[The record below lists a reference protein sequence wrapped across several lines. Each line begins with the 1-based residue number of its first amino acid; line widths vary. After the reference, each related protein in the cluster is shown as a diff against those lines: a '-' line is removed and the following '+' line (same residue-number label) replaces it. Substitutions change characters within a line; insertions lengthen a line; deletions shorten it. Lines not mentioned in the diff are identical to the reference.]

1 MPTLQDTYIKMP
13 FVPKKRIEKH
23 RIAYTMLMR
32 GDDFDVPTL
41 LFYGA
46 PFLLVKDTCQM
57 IYKAMSGNV
66 KNLYIDREHSCR
78 FRNGKCYWRIAVT
91 IVGLNTAFLALGE
104 FVLMLV
110 SCMQRLCY
118 CKIRHYRTETFLNL

>member
-13 FVPKKRIEKH
+13 FVPKKRMEKH

-41 LFYGA
+41 LFYGV
-46 PFLLVKDTCQM
+46 PFLLAKDTCEK
-57 IYKAMSGNV
+57 IFKAMAGNV

-78 FRNGKCYWRIAVT
+78 FKNGKCYWRIAVT
-91 IVGLNTAFLALGE
+91 IVGLNEPFLTLKE
-104 FVLMLV
+104 FVWMFV

>member
-1 MPTLQDTYIKMP
+1 MPTLQDTYKKMP
-13 FVPKKRIEKH
+13 IVPKQRMEKH

-32 GDDFDVPTL
+32 GGDFDVPTL

>member
-1 MPTLQDTYIKMP
+1 MPILQDTYIKMP
-13 FVPKKRIEKH
+13 FVPKKRMEKH

-32 GDDFDVPTL
+32 GDNFDVPTL

-46 PFLLVKDTCQM
+46 PFSLVKDACQL
-57 IYKAMSGNV
+57 IYKYMSGNV
-66 KNLYIDREHSCR
+66 KNLCIDREHSCR

-91 IVGLNTAFLALGE
+91 IVGLNEPFL
-104 FVLMLV
+104 VLEELVWMLV
-110 SCMQRLCY
+110 SYMQRLCY

>member
-13 FVPKKRIEKH
+13 FVPKKRTEKH

-32 GDDFDVPTL
+32 GDNFDVPTL

-46 PFLLVKDTCQM
+46 PFLLVKDACQM
-57 IYKAMSGNV
+57 IYKYISGNV

-91 IVGLNTAFLALGE
+91 IVGLNEHFFALEE
-104 FVLMLV
+104 FVWMLV

>member
-13 FVPKKRIEKH
+13 FVPKKRMEKH

-32 GDDFDVPTL
+32 GDNFDVPTL

-46 PFLLVKDTCQM
+46 PFLLVKDACLL
-57 IYKAMSGNV
+57 IYKYMSGNV
-66 KNLYIDREHSCR
+66 KNLCIDREHSCR

-91 IVGLNTAFLALGE
+91 IVGLNEPFLALE
-104 FVLMLV
+104 QLVWMLV

-118 CKIRHYRTETFLNL
+118 CKIRH

>member
-1 MPTLQDTYIKMP
+1 MPNLQDSYIKRP
-13 FVPKKRIEKH
+13 FVPKNRMAKH

-32 GDDFDVPTL
+32 GDNFDVPTL

-46 PFLLVKDTCQM
+46 PFLLVRDVCQTV
-57 IYKAMSGNV
+57 YKCMSGNV
-66 KNLYIDREHSCR
+66 RNLYIAREHSCR

-91 IVGLNTAFLALGE
+91 IVGLNEPFMALEE
-104 FVLMLV
+104 FVRMLV
-110 SCMQRLCY
+110 SCMQRLCH

>member
-13 FVPKKRIEKH
+13 FVPKKRIEKY

-46 PFLLVKDTCQM
+46 PFLLVKDTCEM
-57 IYKAMSGNV
+57 IYKAMSGYV

-91 IVGLNTAFLALGE
+91 IVGLNTAFLALKD
-104 FVLMLV
+104 FLLMLV

>member
-13 FVPKKRIEKH
+13 FVPKMRKEKH
-23 RIAYTMLMR
+23 RIAYTLLMR

-46 PFLLVKDTCQM
+46 PFLLVKDTCEK
-57 IYKAMSGNV
+57 IFKAMAGNV

-78 FRNGKCYWRIAVT
+78 FKNGKCYWRIAVT
-91 IVGLNTAFLALGE
+91 IVGLNTAFLALKE

>member
-1 MPTLQDTYIKMP
+1 MPTLQDSYIKMP
-13 FVPKKRIEKH
+13 FVPKNRIEKH

-32 GDDFDVPTL
+32 GDNFDVPTL

-46 PFLLVKDTCQM
+46 PFLLVRDACQM
-57 IYKAMSGNV
+57 IYKCMAGNV
-66 KNLYIDREHSCR
+66 RNLYISREHSCR

-91 IVGLNTAFLALGE
+91 IVGLNESFLALGE
-104 FVLMLV
+104 FVCMLV
-110 SCMQRLCY
+110 SCMKRLCY

>member
-1 MPTLQDTYIKMP
+1 MP
-13 FVPKKRIEKH
+13 FVPKMRKEKH

-46 PFLLVKDTCQM
+46 PFLLVKDTCEM
-57 IYKAMSGNV
+57 IYKAVSGNV

-91 IVGLNTAFLALGE
+91 IVGLNTAFLALKE

>member
-1 MPTLQDTYIKMP
+1 MPTLQDSYIKMP
-13 FVPKKRIEKH
+13 FVSKNRMEKH

-32 GDDFDVPTL
+32 GDNFDVPTL

-46 PFLLVKDTCQM
+46 PFLLVRDACQM
-57 IYKAMSGNV
+57 IYKCMSGNV
-66 KNLYIDREHSCR
+66 RNLYITREHSCR

-91 IVGLNTAFLALGE
+91 IVGLNESFLALEE
-104 FVLMLV
+104 FVCMLV
-110 SCMQRLCY
+110 SCMKRLCY

>member
-13 FVPKKRIEKH
+13 FVPKKRMEKH

-46 PFLLVKDTCQM
+46 PFLLVKDTCEK
-57 IYKAMSGNV
+57 IFKAMAENV

-78 FRNGKCYWRIAVT
+78 FKNGKCYWRIAVT
-91 IVGLNTAFLALGE
+91 IVGLNTAFLALKE

>member
-13 FVPKKRIEKH
+13 FVPKMRMEKH

-32 GDDFDVPTL
+32 GDDFNVPTI

-46 PFLLVKDTCQM
+46 PFLLVKDTCEM
-57 IYKAMSGNV
+57 IYKAMSGYV

-91 IVGLNTAFLALGE
+91 IVGLNTAFLALKD
-104 FVLMLV
+104 FLLMLV

>member
-1 MPTLQDTYIKMP
+1 MPTLQDSYIKMP
-13 FVPKKRIEKH
+13 SVSKNRMVKH

-32 GDDFDVPTL
+32 GDNFDVPTL

-46 PFLLVKDTCQM
+46 PFLLVRDACQM
-57 IYKAMSGNV
+57 IFKCMSGNV
-66 KNLYIDREHSCR
+66 KNLYIAREHSCR

-91 IVGLNTAFLALGE
+91 IVGLNESFLALEE
-104 FVLMLV
+104 FVCMLV
-110 SCMQRLCY
+110 SCMKRLCY

>member
-1 MPTLQDTYIKMP
+1 MPILQDTYIKMP
-13 FVPKKRIEKH
+13 FVPKKRMEKH

-32 GDDFDVPTL
+32 GDNFDVPTL

-46 PFLLVKDTCQM
+46 PFLLVKDACRL
-57 IYKAMSGNV
+57 IYKYMSGNV
-66 KNLYIDREHSCR
+66 KNLCIDREHSCR

-91 IVGLNTAFLALGE
+91 IVGLNEPFLALE
-104 FVLMLV
+104 ELVWMLV

>member
-1 MPTLQDTYIKMP
+1 MP
-13 FVPKKRIEKH
+13 FVPKMRKEKH

-46 PFLLVKDTCQM
+46 PFLLVKDTCEK
-57 IYKAMSGNV
+57 IFKAMAGNV

-78 FRNGKCYWRIAVT
+78 FKNGKCYWRIAVT
-91 IVGLNTAFLALGE
+91 IVGLNTAFLALKE